1 MAKKT
6 SRIVGIIML
15 AVAIAFFVFALSH
28 PEAGFPWSNT
38 VTYVIYAV
46 YLIVAA
52 FLLIAPFKRK

>member
-1 MAKKT
+1 MTKKT

-15 AVAIAFFVFALSH
+15 AVAIAFFVFALGH
-28 PEAGFPWSNT
+28 PKAGFPWSNI

-52 FLLIAPFKRK
+52 ILLIAPLKRK